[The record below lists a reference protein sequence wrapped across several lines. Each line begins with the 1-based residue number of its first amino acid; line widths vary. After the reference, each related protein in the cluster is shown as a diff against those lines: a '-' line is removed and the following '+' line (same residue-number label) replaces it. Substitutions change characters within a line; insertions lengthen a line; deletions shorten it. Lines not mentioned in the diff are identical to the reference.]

1 VEFSPAPHF
10 ELDAECRLQATVG
23 RLISSRTIT
32 SAHDISEGGLFVT
45 LLESAMPRDMGFEAN
60 MTTPTGRTDA
70 FWFGESQSRVVV
82 SVAPENIATF
92 ELLVSEDGLPC
103 TRIGSV
109 RASDIVIEG
118 VSWGSI
124 KDWKS
129 TYDMAIERFMSSYH
143 TA

>member
-1 VEFSPAPHF
+1 
-10 ELDAECRLQATVG
+10 
-23 RLISSRTIT
+23 
-32 SAHDISEGGLFVT
+32 
-45 LLESAMPRDMGFEAN
+45 MPRDMGFEAS
-60 MTTPTGRTDA
+60 MTTSSGRTDA

-82 SVAPENIATF
+82 SVAPKDIPAF
-92 ELLVSEDGLPC
+92 ERMVSDDGLPC
-103 TRIGSV
+103 TRIGTV

-129 TYDMAIERFMSSYH
+129 TYDTAIERFMSSYH